1 MRIHE
6 LKQHIEPPNKVSI
19 ARGLCSLVENLPP
32 DINTER
38 VCLEDAFTF
47 LDAEP
52 PNVSAALD
60 ELTRGYAHSFRGLHR
75 ETRPEVWLIAAAV
88 ELLR

>member
-6 LKQHIEPPNKVSI
+6 LIQPIEPPNKVSI
-19 ARGLCSLVENLPP
+19 AKGLCCLVENLPP

-38 VCLEDAFTF
+38 GCLENAFRF

-75 ETRPEVWLIAAAV
+75 ET
-88 ELLR
+88 